1 MKKSSM
7 RIFAVILLA
16 AAAVYVLKWT
26 LSFKLGLLRN
36 SIEGADFW
44 GPVLFIIIYVFAT
57 VLAMPT
63 FSFMTVIGGTLF
75 NTPVAIVSAW
85 LGAVIGASLSF
96 LVARYCVRERAT
108 RYLSSKPVFQKISDL
123 TEKNGI
129 IAVAAVRLI
138 PLFPFNLLNYAFGLT
153 TLSFTVYAFW
163 SAVFMLPTIV
173 LYVVG
178 TEVAMSAIDS
188 GNVSWNLIGIAVL
201 TFIVLALA
209 VRAVKNNIN
218 IPDDIEL

>member
-7 RIFAVILLA
+7 RIFSVILLA
-16 AAAVYVLKWT
+16 AAVVYILKWT
-26 LSFKLGLLRN
+26 VSFKLGILRN
-36 SIEGADFW
+36 SIEGEGLW
-44 GPVLFIIIYVFAT
+44 GPVLFIAIYIFAT

-85 LGAVIGASLSF
+85 LGAVIGSSFSF
-96 LVARYCVRERAT
+96 LIARYCLKDRAT
-108 RYLSSKPVFQKISDL
+108 RYFSKKPVFQKISDL

-129 IAVAAVRLI
+129 TAVAAVRLI

-153 TLSFTVYAFW
+153 TLSFAVYVFW
-163 SAVFMLPTIV
+163 SAVFMLPAIV

-188 GNVSWNLIGIAVL
+188 GSVSWNLIGIAVS

-209 VRAVKNNIN
+209 VRAVKNNIT